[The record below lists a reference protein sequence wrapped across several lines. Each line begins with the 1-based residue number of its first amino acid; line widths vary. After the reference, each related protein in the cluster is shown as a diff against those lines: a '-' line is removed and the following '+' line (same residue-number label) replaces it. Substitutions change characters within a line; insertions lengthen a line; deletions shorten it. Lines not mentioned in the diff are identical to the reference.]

1 MKTYAMMVLG
11 CKVNDYE
18 ATYVREKL
26 NQYYEEISFK
36 EKADLYVIF
45 TCCVTNTA
53 ESKTRKFIH
62 DARRKNPDAYIVAVG
77 CLSQI
82 KADSKDLEDVDLIV
96 GSDQKDRLV
105 DMILKETKGSQ
116 VHETISTEFEELYVE
131 SYPQK
136 SRAFLK
142 IQDGCDQF
150 CTYCIIPYARGRQRC
165 ARHEDILMQAHILSR
180 TNKEIVLTG
189 IHTGRYHDGDYDL
202 YHLLKDMTEIEGLE
216 TIRIS
221 SIEMN
226 EVTDEIIQL
235 MKENDK
241 IAHHLHIP
249 VQALDDRILSLMNRP
264 YTLQEYS
271 DRIAYIREQVPDIS
285 IGTDLIV
292 GFPQE
297 TDEIFAEYPK
307 RLKEIGFA
315 FVHVFPYARKT
326 GTVADRYDGQIDNRV
341 KKDRVHKIIDMQA
354 EITLAHKRSFI
365 GKTVRMLVEKND
377 ETSSYGYCRQYIYLK
392 VPGIYPIGELIDV
405 TIEAADMKEVLARAI
420 V

>member
-1 MKTYAMMVLG
+1 MKTYAMMILG

-26 NQYYEEISFK
+26 NRYYEEVDFK
-36 EKADLYVIF
+36 KKADIYIIF

-62 DARRKNPDAYIVAVG
+62 DARRQNPDAYIVAVG

-82 KADSKDLEDVDLIV
+82 KADSKDLEDADLLV
-96 GSDQKDRLV
+96 GSDQKDQLV
-105 DMILKETKGSQ
+105 EMIVNETRGSQ
-116 VHETISTEFEELYVE
+116 VHEQISREFEELAIE
-131 SYPQK
+131 TYPQK

-165 ARHEDILMQAHILSR
+165 AKHEDVLRQAEILSR
-180 TNKEIVLTG
+180 SNKEIVLTG

-202 YHLLKDMTEIEGLE
+202 YHLLKDLTQIEGLE
-216 TIRIS
+216 TIRMS

-226 EVTDEIIQL
+226 EVTDDIIAL

-264 YTLQEYS
+264 YTLKEYT
-271 DRIAYIREQVPDIS
+271 DRIDQIRQTIPGIS

-292 GFPQE
+292 GFPHE
-297 TDEIFAEYPK
+297 TEEIFASYPE

-326 GTVADRYDGQIDNRV
+326 GTVADRYDGQIDNHTKKERV
-341 KKDRVHKIIDMQA
+341 RTIIDTQA
-354 EITLAHKRSFI
+354 EITQAYKRSYL
-365 GKTVRMLVEKND
+365 GKTVKMLVEKND
-377 ETSSYGYCRQYIYLK
+377 EHASYGYCREYIYLK
-392 VPGIYPIGELIDV
+392 VPGIYPIGSLIDV
-405 TIEAADMKEVLARAI
+405 TIETVEKEVIARAI